1 VQFDFENSKKLM
13 MKIEMEIIEEKEIE
27 TRKKE
32 KLNKK
37 VKKIIIKKH

>member
-1 VQFDFENSKKLM
+1 